1 MHCASSMNHRDEQR
15 RRATVGQWASRN
27 SRDELAHNEVRIIF
41 STYFISNL
49 SYYISNIYFEYFE
62 LILGLY
68 LVVYIYPI
76 YRWYIFDLF
85 YFEFIVLYIEYIAYF
100 EYFELIL
107 GLYLVVYIYPIYRWY
122 IFDLFYF
129 EFIVLYIEYIFWIF
143 RTYFRAVFGRIC
155 ISVKFHRKL
164 AQKRGVTK

>member
-1 MHCASSMNHRDEQR
+1 M

-76 YRWYIFDLF
+76 YTC
-85 YFEFIVLYIEYIAYF
+85 
-100 EYFELIL
+100 
-107 GLYLVVYIYPIYRWY
+107 Y

-129 EFIVLYIEYIFWIF
+129 EFIVLYIEYIFRIF
-143 RTYFRAVFGRIC
+143 RTYFRAVFGRIY
-155 ISVKFHRKL
+155 ISNLYVLYFRL
-164 AQKRGVTK
+164 ILFRIYRTIYRIYISNISNLF

>member
-1 MHCASSMNHRDEQR
+1 M

-49 SYYISNIYFEYFE
+49 SYYISNTYFEYFE

-76 YRWYIFDLF
+76 YTWYIFDSF
-85 YFEFIVLYIEYIAYF
+85 YFQ
-100 EYFELIL
+100 
-107 GLYLVVYIYPIYRWY
+107 
-122 IFDLFYF
+122 
-129 EFIVLYIEYIFWIF
+129 FIVLYIEYIFRIF
-143 RTYFRAVFGRIC
+143 RTYFRAVFGRIYIQFIRGIFSTYF
-155 ISVKFHRKL
+155 ISNLSYYISNIYFGYFEL
-164 AQKRGVTK
+164 ILFST

>member
-1 MHCASSMNHRDEQR
+1 MVQGGLKKVQGGLEPP
-15 RRATVGQWASRN
+15 
-27 SRDELAHNEVRIIF
+27 LAPYFPRLWYIYIQFIRVIF

-76 YRWYIFDLF
+76 YTC
-85 YFEFIVLYIEYIAYF
+85 
-100 EYFELIL
+100 
-107 GLYLVVYIYPIYRWY
+107 Y

-129 EFIVLYIEYIFWIF
+129 EFIVLYIEYIFRIF
-143 RTYFRAVFGRIC
+143 RTYFRAVFGRIY
-155 ISVKFHRKL
+155 ISNLYVLYFRL
-164 AQKRGVTK
+164 IYFEFIILYIEYIFWIFRTYFIVN

>member
-1 MHCASSMNHRDEQR
+1 M

-27 SRDELAHNEVRIIF
+27 SRDELAHKNEVRIIF

-76 YRWYIFDLF
+76 YT
-85 YFEFIVLYIEYIAYF
+85 
-100 EYFELIL
+100 
-107 GLYLVVYIYPIYRWY
+107 WY

-129 EFIVLYIEYIFWIF
+129 EFIVLYIEYIFRIF
-143 RTYFRAVFGRIC
+143 RTYFIFNLELYLVVYVYRSNFIVN
-155 ISVKFHRKL
+155 
-164 AQKRGVTK
+164 

>member
-1 MHCASSMNHRDEQR
+1 M

-68 LVVYIYPI
+68 LVVYIYI
-76 YRWYIFDLF
+76 QFIRGIFSTYFISNLSYYISN
-85 YFEFIVLYIEYIAYF
+85 IYF
-100 EYFELIL
+100 EYSN
-107 GLYLVVYIYPIYRWY
+107 
-122 IFDLFYF
+122 LF
-129 EFIVLYIEYIFWIF
+129 
-143 RTYFRAVFGRIC
+143 
-155 ISVKFHRKL
+155 
-164 AQKRGVTK
+164 

>member
-1 MHCASSMNHRDEQR
+1 M

-76 YRWYIFDLF
+76 YTC
-85 YFEFIVLYIEYIAYF
+85 
-100 EYFELIL
+100 
-107 GLYLVVYIYPIYRWY
+107 Y

-129 EFIVLYIEYIFWIF
+129 EFIVLYIEYIFRIF
-143 RTYFRAVFGRIC
+143 QTYFRAVFGRIY
-155 ISVKFHRKL
+155 ISNLYVLYFRL
-164 AQKRGVTK
+164 ILFRIYRTIYRIYISNISNLF

>member
-1 MHCASSMNHRDEQR
+1 M

-76 YRWYIFDLF
+76 YTC
-85 YFEFIVLYIEYIAYF
+85 
-100 EYFELIL
+100 
-107 GLYLVVYIYPIYRWY
+107 Y

-129 EFIVLYIEYIFWIF
+129 EFIVLYIEYIF
-143 RTYFRAVFGRIC
+143 RTYFRAVFGRIY
-155 ISVKFHRKL
+155 ISNLYMLYFRL
-164 AQKRGVTK
+164 ILFRIYRTIYRIYISNISNLF

>member
-1 MHCASSMNHRDEQR
+1 M

-41 STYFISNL
+41 STYFILNL
-49 SYYISNIYFEYFE
+49 SYYTSNIYFEYFE

-76 YRWYIFDLF
+76 YTWFIFDLF
-85 YFEFIVLYIEYIAYF
+85 YFEFIVLYIEYIFRIFRTYF
-100 EYFELIL
+100 RAVFGRI
-107 GLYLVVYIYPIYRWY
+107 YIYPIYTWY

-143 RTYFRAVFGRIC
+143 RTYFIC
-155 ISVKFHRKL
+155 NLELYLVVYVYRSNFIVN
-164 AQKRGVTK
+164 

>member
-1 MHCASSMNHRDEQR
+1 M
-15 RRATVGQWASRN
+15 RRATVGLWASRN

-49 SYYISNIYFEYFE
+49 SYYISNIYFGYFE

-76 YRWYIFDLF
+76 YRC
-85 YFEFIVLYIEYIAYF
+85 
-100 EYFELIL
+100 
-107 GLYLVVYIYPIYRWY
+107 Y

-129 EFIVLYIEYIFWIF
+129 EFIVLYIEYIFRIF
-143 RTYFRAVFGRIC
+143 RTYFRAVFGRIY
-155 ISVKFHRKL
+155 ISNL
-164 AQKRGVTK
+164 

>member
-1 MHCASSMNHRDEQR
+1 M

-76 YRWYIFDLF
+76 YTC
-85 YFEFIVLYIEYIAYF
+85 
-100 EYFELIL
+100 
-107 GLYLVVYIYPIYRWY
+107 Y

-129 EFIVLYIEYIFWIF
+129 EFIVLYIEYIFRIF
-143 RTYFRAVFGRIC
+143 RTYFRAVFGRIY
-155 ISVKFHRKL
+155 ISNLYVLYFRLILFRIYRTIYRIYILDISNLFYRKL

>member
-1 MHCASSMNHRDEQR
+1 M

-76 YRWYIFDLF
+76 YTC
-85 YFEFIVLYIEYIAYF
+85 
-100 EYFELIL
+100 
-107 GLYLVVYIYPIYRWY
+107 Y

-129 EFIVLYIEYIFWIF
+129 EFIVLYIEYIFRIF
-143 RTYFRAVFGRIC
+143 RTYFRAVFGRIY
-155 ISVKFHRKL
+155 ISNLYVVYFRL
-164 AQKRGVTK
+164 ILFRIYRTIYQIYISNISNLF